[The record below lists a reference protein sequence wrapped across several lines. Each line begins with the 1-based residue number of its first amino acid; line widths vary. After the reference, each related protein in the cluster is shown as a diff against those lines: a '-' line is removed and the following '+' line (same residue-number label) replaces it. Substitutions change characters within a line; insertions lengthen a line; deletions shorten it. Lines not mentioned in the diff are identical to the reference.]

1 MAAFAQV
8 QLYGFVYGGPFGHF
22 FHKLMERL
30 FPRCDMTTLVKNAT
44 VLLLKGNGLNIELE
58 NLCRA
63 LLIQHTA

>member
-30 FPRCDMTTLVKNAT
+30 FPRRDMMTLVKKASA
-44 VLLLKGNGLNIELE
+44 LLLKGIGLNIELE

-63 LLIQHTA
+63 LLIQGTA

>member
-1 MAAFAQV
+1 MAAFV

-30 FPRCDMTTLVKNAT
+30 FPRRDMMTLVKKAS
-44 VLLLKGNGLNIELE
+44 VLLLKGIGLNIELE

-63 LLIQHTA
+63 LLIQGTA